1 MLNSRKFRQL
11 VQVGDKVEVIPS
23 HVCPTVNLYDTAYL
37 VSGGRV
43 IRTLP
48 IECRGHSK

>member
-1 MLNSRKFRQL
+1 MNSEKFKTL
-11 VQVGDKVEVIPS
+11 VSVGDKVEVIPS

-37 VSGGRV
+37 VSNGKV

-48 IECRGHSK
+48 IACRGKSR